1 MKTARPRYPLFS
13 LSGLTVL
20 AGLIFLSGCG
30 APTPEAV
37 PALKQAASSDLVRLT
52 PEAVRKSG
60 IQVARV
66 SDRPHHSR
74 ISTIAEVKADENQVF
89 HLSSLVGGRLIKDQ
103 ANLGDRIRQGQTVAV
118 IRNQEVVKAQAA
130 SIHELHN
137 NEIAIQQAKTRLKL
151 ARQNYQRE
159 KALYADGVSPRKDLL
174 LAQSELELA
183 QSALSGYEEHKTHV
197 LSEAKAL
204 LGTYGVA
211 FDSQSER
218 LQTGSP
224 IVAPRSGVVTR
235 KTITLGD
242 TVSADQILYEVADL
256 SRVWLDMTVY
266 PQDLAGL
273 RLGQSIRFT
282 SDSLPKRVF
291 MGRINYIPPNTNA
304 QSPVFMVR
312 AFLDNTDYSLK
323 PGMFGQA
330 EIDSAS
336 RESMPFVPEKAL
348 QKYGREAFV
357 FIPLGNNQYRKQP
370 VTIDSQDSTGYFIR
384 QGLKAGT
391 PVVTEGSFTLKGEM
405 LKKQL
410 GED

>member
-1 MKTARPRYPLFS
+1 MKTARPFYPLFS
-13 LSGLTVL
+13 LSGVLLL

-30 APTPEAV
+30 ASAPEG
-37 PALKQAASSDLVRLT
+37 PPPPKSTTSPDIVRLT

-60 IQVARV
+60 IQAALV

-74 ISTIAEVKADENQVF
+74 ITTIAEVKADENRVF
-89 HLSSLVGGRLIKDQ
+89 HLSSLVGGRVISDQ
-103 ANLGDRIRQGQTVAV
+103 ANLGDMIRQGQTVAV
-118 IRNQEVVKAQAA
+118 VRNQEVVKAQAA

-151 ARQNYQRE
+151 AQQNYQRE
-159 KALYADGVSPRKDLL
+159 KLLYADGVSPRKDLL
-174 LAQSELELA
+174 QAQSELELA
-183 QSALSGYEEHKTHV
+183 QSALSGYQEHKTHV

-204 LGTYGVA
+204 LGTYGVDFNA
-211 FDSQSER
+211 HSER

-224 IVAPRSGVVTR
+224 IRAPRSGVITR
-235 KTITLGD
+235 KNIALGD

-291 MGRINYIPPNTNA
+291 TGRVNYIPANTNA
-304 QSPVFMVR
+304 QSPMFLVR
-312 AFLDNTDYSLK
+312 AFLDNPDYSLK

-330 EIDSAS
+330 EIDSATKD
-336 RESMPFVPEKAL
+336 SMPFVPEKAL

-357 FIPLGNNQYRKQP
+357 FIPLQAGQYRKQP
-370 VTIDSQDSTGYFIR
+370 VTVDSQDASGYFIR

-391 PVVTEGSFTLKGEM
+391 PVVTEGSFTLKGEL
-405 LKKQL
+405 LKKQF